1 MNSLEQL
8 RDGMMHYIY
17 ADGFSGS
24 DLTRDEFDAMLAS
37 ETLREYHA
45 EKLYLVY
52 WGGGYVPRTFAVIAR
67 NEPDAYQACEDFL
80 RDNHPDE
87 LDEDEETGEYEAEVS
102 MHNLTVS
109 EIREY
114 TGHTPK
120 PLAQL
125 WDTPEAREH
134 GIVARFAVDGQK
146 YREVRVYVEHGCD
159 ALSERPVKVYMTW
172 FCHNGHIETSPGQ
185 FGTLEQAS
193 AWLRS
198 YASPEISNW
207 TIKF

>member
-1 MNSLEQL
+1 MPNATDKRRYQHEQS
-8 RDGMMHYIY
+8 RDFARRHAMHYIY

-24 DLTRDEFDAMLAS
+24 DLTRDEFDAMLPS

-45 EKLYLVY
+45 EKLFLVY

-120 PLAQL
+120 PLAQ
-125 WDTPEAREH
+125 TMGHSRGTRARH
-134 GIVARFAVDGQK
+134 CGT
-146 YREVRVYVEHGCD
+146 VRG
-159 ALSERPVKVYMTW
+159 
-172 FCHNGHIETSPGQ
+172 
-185 FGTLEQAS
+185 
-193 AWLRS
+193 
-198 YASPEISNW
+198 
-207 TIKF
+207 